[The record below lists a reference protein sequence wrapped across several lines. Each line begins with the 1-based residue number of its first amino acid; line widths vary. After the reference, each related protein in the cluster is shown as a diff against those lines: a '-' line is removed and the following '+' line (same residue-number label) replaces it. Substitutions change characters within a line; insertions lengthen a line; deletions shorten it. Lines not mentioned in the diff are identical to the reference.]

1 MANFDELKNK
11 FLSSLGKA
19 AEAGK
24 DIAVKA
30 ADAGKDIAVK
40 ASEKA
45 KCGTRIAKLSI
56 DVAGEKDNM
65 KKAYLEIGKLYYDT
79 HKDDPE
85 GFFIQLC
92 EEVTLARSNIEAM
105 EKEIAELKGGT
116 DDEENEDPDVTVEFE
131 NIVSGDEA
139 AAEPEIVI
147 AGEEEPEKPCTC
159 GCTEEPA
166 EKPVEE
172 SHEAEEAAEES
183 PEEEKAAEEEKPE
196 E

>member
-11 FLSSLGKA
+11 FLTSIGKA

-24 DIAVKA
+24 DIAAKA
-30 ADAGKDIAVK
+30 ADAGKDIAAK

-45 KCGTRIAKLSI
+45 KSGTRIAKLSI

-92 EEVTLARSNIEAM
+92 EEVTLAKSNIEAM
-105 EKEIAELKGGT
+105 EKEIADLRGSA
-116 DDEENEDPDVTVEFE
+116 DEAEAEDPDVTVEFE
-131 NIVSGDEA
+131 SIVSGDEA

-147 AGEEEPEKPCTC
+147 AGEDEPETTCTCTC
-159 GCTEEPA
+159 GCTETPAEEPA
-166 EKPVEE
+166 EEPAEAPAEE
-172 SHEAEEAAEES
+172 SPEAEEAAED
-183 PEEEKAAEEEKPE
+183 EKPE

>member
-11 FLSSLGKA
+11 FLTSLGKA

-24 DIAVKA
+24 DIAAKA

-45 KCGTRIAKLSI
+45 KNGTRIAKLSI

-92 EEVTLARSNIEAM
+92 EEVTLAKSNIEAM
-105 EKEIAELKGGT
+105 EKEIADLRGSA
-116 DDEENEDPDVTVEFE
+116 DEAEDEDPDVTVEFE
-131 NIVSGDEA
+131 SIVSGDEA

-147 AGEEEPEKPCTC
+147 AGEDEPEAPCAC
-159 GCTEEPA
+159 GCTEEASEEPA
-166 EKPVEE
+166 AE
-172 SHEAEEAAEES
+172 STETEEAAEE
-183 PEEEKAAEEEKPE
+183 KPE